1 MTRGGTF
8 ASIDIGTTKICTV
21 VGEIANENDMRILGV
36 GIAPSA
42 GLSRGMVE
50 NIRDATDAIK
60 TSIDKAEKSSGTRIL
75 SAHVGVAGQHIAC
88 LNNRGIIAIPDR
100 TRPIMPDDVTR
111 VLDGARVV
119 SIPTNREII
128 HVIPRYYVVD
138 GQDHISDPVGMY
150 GTRLDVET
158 HIVTGI
164 DSAIQNL
171 TKCVENVGVQVDG
184 LILEPLASAEAVL
197 DQEEKEQGVVLVD
210 IGGGTTDIA
219 LFLEGSVY
227 HTAVLPVG
235 GNHVTRDIVVGLRAP
250 YQAAEDAKRKWGHAI
265 PSMVDAREE
274 ITIEAFGSEGS
285 KTELRRRLCE
295 IVQARNEEIL
305 EMVTAD
311 VKRAVH
317 DDVISAGIVITG
329 GGAKLSGIDLL
340 AEQVTGWPA
349 RVGMPRNLHGLT
361 DLLIDPA
368 YATSVGLL
376 QWAVNEAEASSWHRA
391 PKASLDLSGVWRR
404 LGNWARVLLPEQ
416 WLVASG

>member
-21 VGEIANENDMRILGV
+21 VGEMAAENDMRILGV
-36 GIAPSA
+36 GIAPSE

-50 NIRDATDAIK
+50 NIRDATEAIK

-100 TRPIMPDDVTR
+100 TRPISPDDVTR

-158 HIVTGI
+158 HIVTGV
-164 DSAIQNL
+164 DSSIQNL

-250 YQAAEDAKRKWGHAI
+250 FQAAEEAKRKWGHAI

-274 ITIEAFGSEGS
+274 ITLEAFGSEGS

-305 EMVTAD
+305 EMVTAE

-329 GGAKLSGIDLL
+329 GGAKLQGIDLL

-376 QWAVNEAEASSWHRA
+376 QWAVNEAEASAWHRT

-404 LGNWARVLLPEQ
+404 LGNWARVLLPE
-416 WLVASG
+416 

>member
-21 VGEIANENDMRILGV
+21 VGEIAAENDMRILGV
-36 GIAPSA
+36 GIAPSE

-50 NIRDATDAIK
+50 NIRDATEAIR

-100 TRPIMPDDVTR
+100 TRPISPDDVTR

-158 HIVTGI
+158 HIVTGV
-164 DSAIQNL
+164 DSSIQNL

-250 YQAAEDAKRKWGHAI
+250 YQAAEEAKRKWGHAI

-274 ITIEAFGSEGS
+274 ITLEAFGSEGS

-305 EMVTAD
+305 EMVTAE

-329 GGAKLSGIDLL
+329 GGAKLQGIDLL

-376 QWAVNEAEASSWHRA
+376 QWAVNEAEASAWHRA

-404 LGNWARVLLPEQ
+404 LGNWARVLLPE
-416 WLVASG
+416 

>member
-1 MTRGGTF
+1 MSRGGTF

-21 VGEIANENDMRILGV
+21 VGEVTHDDEMRILGV
-36 GIAPSA
+36 GVAPSD
-42 GLSRGMVE
+42 GMSRGMVE
-50 NIRDATDAIK
+50 NIRDATE
-60 TSIDKAEKSSGTRIL
+60 SIRASVDKAERSSGTRIL
-75 SAHVGVAGQHIAC
+75 SAHVGVAGSHIGC

-100 TRPIMPDDVTR
+100 TRPIMPDDVAR

-138 GQDHISDPVGMY
+138 GQDNVSDPVGMY
-150 GTRLDVET
+150 ATRLDVET

-171 TKCVENVGVQVDG
+171 TKCVENCGVQVDG
-184 LILEPLASAEAVL
+184 LILEPLAAAEAVL
-197 DQEEKEQGVVLVD
+197 DQEEKEQGVVLAD
-210 IGGGTTDIA
+210 IGGGTTAIA
-219 LFLEGSVY
+219 LFIEGSVY

-250 YQAAEDAKRKWGHAI
+250 YQAAEEAKKAYGHAI
-265 PSMVDAREE
+265 PSMVDAQE
-274 ITIEAFGSEGS
+274 TFVMEAFGSEGE

-295 IVQARNEEIL
+295 IVQARCEEIL
-305 EMVTAD
+305 EMVTAE

-317 DDVISAGIVITG
+317 DDIVSAGIVLTG
-329 GGAKLSGIDLL
+329 GTAKLSGIDLL

-349 RVGMPRNLHGLT
+349 RTATPRNLHGLT
-361 DLLIDPA
+361 DVLIDPG

-391 PKASLDLSGVWRR
+391 PRASLDINSIWRR
-404 LGNWARVLLPEQ
+404 VGNWARVLLPE
-416 WLVASG
+416 

>member
-1 MTRGGTF
+1 MSRGGTF
-8 ASIDIGTTKICTV
+8 ASIDIGTTKVCTV
-21 VGEIANENDMRILGV
+21 VGEVNSDEEMRILGV
-36 GIAPSA
+36 GVAPSE
-42 GLSRGMVE
+42 GLTRGMVE
-50 NIRDATDAIK
+50 NIRDATE
-60 TSIDKAEKSSGTRIL
+60 SIRVSVEKAERSSGTRIL

-100 TRPIMPDDVTR
+100 TRPILPDDVTR

-138 GQDHISDPVGMY
+138 GQDNVSDPVGMY
-150 GTRLDVET
+150 GSRLDVET

-171 TKCVENVGVQVDG
+171 TKCVESVGVQVDG
-184 LILEPLASAEAVL
+184 LILGPLASAEAVL
-197 DQEEKEQGVVLVD
+197 DGEEKDQGVVLAD

-219 LFLEGSVY
+219 LFIEGSVY

-235 GNHVTRDIVVGLRAP
+235 GNHVTRDIVIGLRAP
-250 YQAAEDAKRKWGHAI
+250 YQAAEEAKRTWGHAI

-274 ITIEAFGSEGS
+274 MTIEAFGSEGT

-295 IVQARNEEIL
+295 IIQARCEEIL
-305 EMVTAD
+305 EMVTAE

-317 DDVISAGIVITG
+317 DDIVSAGVVLTG
-329 GGAKLSGIDLL
+329 GGSKLSGIDLL

-349 RVGMPRNLHGLT
+349 RVGMPRRLQGLT
-361 DLLIDPA
+361 DVLIDPA

-391 PKASLDLSGVWRR
+391 PRASLDLNSIWRR
-404 LGNWARVLLPEQ
+404 LGNWARVLLPE
-416 WLVASG
+416 

>member
-21 VGEIANENDMRILGV
+21 VGEIAQEGEMRILGV
-36 GIAPSA
+36 GIAPSE

-50 NIRDATDAIK
+50 NIRDATEAIK

-75 SAHVGVAGQHIAC
+75 SAHVGVAGQHISC

-164 DSAIQNL
+164 DSTIQNL

-305 EMVTAD
+305 EMVSAE

-317 DDVISAGIVITG
+317 DDVISAGIVLTG
-329 GGAKLSGIDLL
+329 GGAKLAGIDLL

-361 DLLIDPA
+361 DLLIDPM

-404 LGNWARVLLPEQ
+404 LGNWARVLLPE
-416 WLVASG
+416 

>member
-1 MTRGGTF
+1 MSRGGTF

-21 VGEIANENDMRILGV
+21 VGEVANEGEMRILGV
-36 GIAPSA
+36 GIAPST

-50 NIRDATDAIK
+50 NIRDATDSIK
-60 TSIDKAEKSSGTRIL
+60 ASVEKAERSSGTRIL
-75 SAHVGVAGQHIAC
+75 SAHVGVAGTHISC
-88 LNNRGIIAIPDR
+88 LNNRGIVAIPDR

-128 HVIPRYYVVD
+128 HVIPRFYVVD
-138 GQDHISDPVGMY
+138 GQDNVSDPVGMY
-150 GTRLDVET
+150 GSRLDVET
-158 HIVTGI
+158 HIVTGV

-197 DQEEKEQGVVLVD
+197 DEEEKQQGVVLAD

-219 LFLEGSVY
+219 LFIEGSVY

-235 GNHVTRDIVVGLRAP
+235 SSHITRDIVVGLRAP
-250 YQAAEDAKRKWGHAI
+250 YQAAEEAKRKWAHAI

-295 IVQARNEEIL
+295 IAQARMEEIL
-305 EMVTAD
+305 EMITAE

-317 DDVISAGIVITG
+317 DDIISAGIVLTG
-329 GGAKLSGIDLL
+329 GGAKLAGIDLL

-349 RVGMPRNLHGLT
+349 RIGMPRHLQGLT

-376 QWAVNEAEASSWHRA
+376 QWAVNEAEASAWHRA
-391 PKASLDLSGVWRR
+391 PGRTLDMGSIWRR
-404 LGNWARVLLPEQ
+404 VGNWARVLLPE
-416 WLVASG
+416 

>member
-1 MTRGGTF
+1 MSRGGTF

-21 VGEIANENDMRILGV
+21 VGEVSQDDMRILGV
-36 GIAPSA
+36 GIAPSD

-50 NIRDATDAIK
+50 NIRDATE
-60 TSIDKAEKSSGTRIL
+60 SIRVSVEKAERSSGTRIL
-75 SAHVGVAGQHIAC
+75 SAHVGVAGTHIGC
-88 LNNRGIIAIPDR
+88 LNNRGIVAIPDR

-138 GQDHISDPVGMY
+138 GQDNVSDPVGMY

-158 HIVTGI
+158 HIVTGV

-171 TKCVENVGVQVDG
+171 TKCVENGGVQVDG

-197 DQEEKEQGVVLVD
+197 DQEEKEQGVVLAD

-219 LFLEGSVY
+219 LFVEGSVF

-235 GNHVTRDIVVGLRAP
+235 GNHVTRDVVVGLRAP

-274 ITIEAFGSEGS
+274 ITLEAFGAEGS

-295 IVQARNEEIL
+295 IVQARCEEIL
-305 EMVTAD
+305 ELVTTE

-317 DDVISAGIVITG
+317 DDIVSAGIVLTG
-329 GGAKLSGIDLL
+329 GGAKLGGIDLL

-349 RVGMPRNLHGLT
+349 RVGQPRNLQGLT
-361 DLLIDPA
+361 DTLMDPA

-376 QWAVNEAEASSWHRA
+376 QWAVNEAEASSWHQVPRT
-391 PKASLDLSGVWRR
+391 SIDMHSIWRR
-404 LGNWARVLLPEQ
+404 VGNWARVLLPE
-416 WLVASG
+416 

>member
-21 VGEIANENDMRILGV
+21 VGEIAQEGEMRILGV
-36 GIAPSA
+36 GIAPSE

-50 NIRDATDAIK
+50 NIRDATEAIR
-60 TSIDKAEKSSGTRIL
+60 TSVDKAEKSSGTRIL

-164 DSAIQNL
+164 DSSIQNL
-171 TKCVENVGVQVDG
+171 TKCVEQVGVQVDG

-305 EMVTAD
+305 EMVSAE

-329 GGAKLSGIDLL
+329 GGAKLAGIDLL

-361 DLLIDPA
+361 DLLIDPM

-404 LGNWARVLLPEQ
+404 LGNWARVLLPE
-416 WLVASG
+416 

>member
-21 VGEIANENDMRILGV
+21 VGEIANESDMRILGV
-36 GIAPSA
+36 GIAPSD

-50 NIRDATDAIK
+50 NIRDATEAIK

-100 TRPIMPDDVTR
+100 SRPIMPDDVTR

-164 DSAIQNL
+164 DSSIQNL

-197 DQEEKEQGVVLVD
+197 DQ
-210 IGGGTTDIA
+210 GGSRTT
-219 LFLEGSVY
+219 
-227 HTAVLPVG
+227 
-235 GNHVTRDIVVGLRAP
+235 R
-250 YQAAEDAKRKWGHAI
+250 
-265 PSMVDAREE
+265 
-274 ITIEAFGSEGS
+274 
-285 KTELRRRLCE
+285 
-295 IVQARNEEIL
+295 
-305 EMVTAD
+305 
-311 VKRAVH
+311 
-317 DDVISAGIVITG
+317 
-329 GGAKLSGIDLL
+329 
-340 AEQVTGWPA
+340 
-349 RVGMPRNLHGLT
+349 
-361 DLLIDPA
+361 
-368 YATSVGLL
+368 
-376 QWAVNEAEASSWHRA
+376 
-391 PKASLDLSGVWRR
+391 
-404 LGNWARVLLPEQ
+404 
-416 WLVASG
+416 

>member
-1 MTRGGTF
+1 MARGGTF

-21 VGEIANENDMRILGV
+21 VGEMSHDDELRILGV
-36 GIAPSA
+36 GVAPSA
-42 GLSRGMVE
+42 GLTRGMVE
-50 NIRDATDAIK
+50 NIRDATDSIK
-60 TSIDKAEKSSGTRIL
+60 TSVEKAERSSGTRIL
-75 SAHVGVAGQHIAC
+75 SAHVGIAGSHIAC
-88 LNNRGIIAIPDR
+88 LNNRGIVAIPDR

-119 SIPTNREII
+119 SIPTNRDII

-138 GQDHISDPVGMY
+138 GQDNVSDPVGMY

-164 DSAIQNL
+164 DSAIQNM
-171 TKCVENVGVQVDG
+171 TKCVENAGVQVDG
-184 LILEPLASAEAVL
+184 LILEPLAAAEAVL
-197 DQEEKEQGVVLVD
+197 DEEEKEQGVVLAD
-210 IGGGTTDIA
+210 IGGGTTAIA
-219 LFLEGSVY
+219 LFIEGSVY

-250 YQAAEDAKRKWGHAI
+250 YQAAEETKKKWGHAI

-274 ITIEAFGSEGS
+274 ISLDAFGAEGS

-295 IVQARNEEIL
+295 IVQARCEEIL
-305 EMVTAD
+305 EMVVAE

-317 DDVISAGIVITG
+317 DDIVSAGVVLTG
-329 GGAKLSGIDLL
+329 GTSNLAGIDLL

-349 RVGMPRNLHGLT
+349 RVGQPRNLHGLT
-361 DLLIDPA
+361 DLLTDPA

-376 QWAVNEAEASSWHRA
+376 QWAVHEAEASAWHRS
-391 PKASLDLSGVWRR
+391 PRASLDVGGLWRR
-404 LGNWARVLLPEQ
+404 VGNWARVLLPE
-416 WLVASG
+416 

>member
-1 MTRGGTF
+1 MSRGGTF
-8 ASIDIGTTKICTV
+8 ASIDIGTTKVCTV
-21 VGEIANENDMRILGV
+21 VGEVTHEDEMRILGV
-36 GIAPSA
+36 GIGPSA

-50 NIRDATDAIK
+50 NIRDATDSIK
-60 TSIDKAEKSSGTRIL
+60 VSVEKAERSSGTRIL
-75 SAHVGVAGQHIAC
+75 SAHVGVAGSHISC
-88 LNNRGIIAIPDR
+88 LNNRGIVAIPDR

-138 GQDHISDPVGMY
+138 GQDNVSDPVGMY
-150 GTRLDVET
+150 GSRLDVET
-158 HIVTGI
+158 HIVTGV
-164 DSAIQNL
+164 DSAMHNL
-171 TKCVENVGVQVDG
+171 SKCVENVGVQVDG

-197 DQEEKEQGVVLVD
+197 DEEEKEQGVVLVD

-219 LFLEGSVY
+219 LFIEGSVY

-250 YQAAEDAKRKWGHAI
+250 YQAAEEAKKTWGHAI
-265 PSMVDAREE
+265 PSMVDAGEE
-274 ITIEAFGSEGS
+274 ITLEAFGSEGS

-295 IVQARNEEIL
+295 IIQARVEEIL
-305 EMVTAD
+305 EMVVIE

-317 DDVISAGIVITG
+317 DDIVSAGIVLTG
-329 GGAKLSGIDLL
+329 GTAKLAGIDLL

-349 RVGMPRNLHGLT
+349 RTGMPRNLHGLT
-361 DLLIDPA
+361 DQLIDPS

-391 PKASLDLSGVWRR
+391 PRASFDPGSIWRR
-404 LGNWARVLLPEQ
+404 VGNWARVLLPE
-416 WLVASG
+416 

>member
-21 VGEIANENDMRILGV
+21 VGEIAAENDMRILGV
-36 GIAPSA
+36 GIAPSE

-50 NIRDATDAIK
+50 NIRDATEAIK

-100 TRPIMPDDVTR
+100 TRPISPDDVTR

-164 DSAIQNL
+164 DSSIQNL

-219 LFLEGSVY
+219 LFLEGSVF

-250 YQAAEDAKRKWGHAI
+250 YQAAEEAKRKWGHAI

-274 ITIEAFGSEGS
+274 ITLEAFGSEGS

-305 EMVTAD
+305 EMVTAE

-329 GGAKLSGIDLL
+329 GGAKLQGIDLL

-376 QWAVNEAEASSWHRA
+376 QWAVNEAEASAWHRT
-391 PKASLDLSGVWRR
+391 PKPSLDLSGVWRR
-404 LGNWARVLLPEQ
+404 LGNWARVLLPE
-416 WLVASG
+416 

>member
-1 MTRGGTF
+1 MSRGGTF
-8 ASIDIGTTKICTV
+8 ASIDIGTAKICTV
-21 VGEIANENDMRILGV
+21 VGEVGAEGEMRILGV

-42 GLSRGMVE
+42 GLTRGMVE
-50 NIRDATDAIK
+50 NIRDATEAIK
-60 TSIDKAEKSSGTRIL
+60 VSVEKAEKSSGTRIL
-75 SAHVGVAGQHIAC
+75 SAHVGIAGQHISC

-100 TRPIMPDDVTR
+100 SRPIMPDDVTR

-171 TKCVENVGVQVDG
+171 TKCVENTGVQVDG
-184 LILEPLASAEAVL
+184 LILEPLAAAEAVL
-197 DQEEKEQGVVLVD
+197 DEEEKEQGVVLVD

-219 LFLEGSVY
+219 LFTEGSAF

-250 YQAAEDAKRKWGHAI
+250 YQAAEDAKRTWGHAI
-265 PSMVDAREE
+265 PSMVDAAEE
-274 ITIEAFGSEGS
+274 ITIDAFGSEGS
-285 KTELRRRLCE
+285 KTEVRRRLCE
-295 IVQARNEEIL
+295 IVQARMEEML
-305 EMVTAD
+305 EMVTAE

-317 DDVISAGIVITG
+317 DDVISAGIVLTG

-361 DLLIDPA
+361 DSLIDPA

-376 QWAVNEAEASSWHRA
+376 QWAVHEAEASMWHRS
-391 PKASLDLSGVWRR
+391 PKSSLQLSGMWRR
-404 LGNWARVLLPEQ
+404 LGNWARVLLPE
-416 WLVASG
+416 